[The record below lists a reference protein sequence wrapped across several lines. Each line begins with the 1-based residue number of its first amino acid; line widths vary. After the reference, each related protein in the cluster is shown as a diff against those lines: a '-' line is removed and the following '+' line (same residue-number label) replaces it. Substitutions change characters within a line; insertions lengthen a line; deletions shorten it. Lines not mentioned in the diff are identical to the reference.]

1 MSPVKFIKPNRKIDR
16 VFLHCSA
23 SDVPAHDNVET
34 MRKWHKE
41 KGWDDIGYHF
51 FISKNGVLHRGRDIE
66 KTPAA
71 QKGHNLRTI
80 AVCMHGLRKEKFT
93 QVQYEALK
101 TLCTDID
108 AAYSS
113 KVSFHGHTEV
123 SNKTCPVFDYKEVL
137 KLDKYGSLGLNN
149 VIIVDERD
157 LPALKIE
164 TVDINDLP
172 DLKTGSRGRA
182 VEFLQMLLFIKE
194 DGIFG
199 PNTGRAVKAFKK
211 KHDFYPSD
219 IVQKHIWKLLIDMKS
234 MHDG

>member
-1 MSPVKFIKPNRKIDR
+1 MSNIRFIKPNRKIDR

-34 MRKWHKE
+34 MRRWHKE
-41 KGWDDIGYHF
+41 RGFNDIGYHF
-51 FISKNGVLHRGRDIE
+51 FISKNGILHRGRDIE

-80 AVCMHGLRKEKFT
+80 AVCIHGLRKEKFT
-93 QVQYEALK
+93 QSQYEALK

-108 AAYSS
+108 NAYSH
-113 KVSFHGHTEV
+113 KVSFHGHNEV
-123 SNKTCPVFDYKEVL
+123 SKKSCPVLDYKEIL
-137 KLDKYGSLGLNN
+137 KLDKYGSLGLNK
-149 VIIVDERD
+149 VKRVDEHD
-157 LPALKIE
+157 LPDLKIE

-172 DLKTGSRGRA
+172 DLKTGTTGRA
-182 VEFLQMLLFIKE
+182 VEFLQMLLFIKD

-199 PNTGRAVKAFKK
+199 PNTGKAVRTFKK
-211 KHDFYPSD
+211 KHNFYPSD
-219 IVQKHIWKLLIDMKS
+219 IVQKHIWKLLLDMKS

>member
-34 MRKWHKE
+34 IRKWHKE

-51 FISKNGVLHRGRDIE
+51 FIHKNGDISPGRDIE

-80 AVCMHGLRKEKFT
+80 AICMHGLRKENFT
-93 QVQYEALK
+93 QAQYETLK

-108 AAYSS
+108 TVYSN

-123 SNKTCPVFDYKEVL
+123 SNKTCPVFDYKEISVL
-137 KLDKYGSLGLNN
+137 Q
-149 VIIVDERD
+149 
-157 LPALKIE
+157 LPGTLLLRSKRAWQKHQRKIE
-164 TVDINDLP
+164 
-172 DLKTGSRGRA
+172 
-182 VEFLQMLLFIKE
+182 
-194 DGIFG
+194 
-199 PNTGRAVKAFKK
+199 PN
-211 KHDFYPSD
+211 
-219 IVQKHIWKLLIDMKS
+219 
-234 MHDG
+234 